1 MVLDDLDQVRRGLPP
16 VRMQPAARELVA
28 GIAAGPSA
36 DRIRSGARVVALSV
50 LVLEPG
56 GDRVRL
62 RRGPRRLGRER
73 RRGVDGLGRRP
84 RPGPGRV
91 VEACHGQPARATVA
105 AFVEP
110 GGVTEALADIDRL
123 ELELASEA
131 RALPGA
137 RELVAALPVG
147 RWALCTSGN
156 RVLATAR
163 LAASGIDP
171 PPVFITA
178 DDVARGKPDP
188 EGYALAVRRLGADPA
203 DSVVI
208 EDAPNGIVSA
218 RAAGVGTVI
227 GVGTRAR
234 DADVDAEISD
244 LRSVTWDG
252 KRLRVAGEAV
262 RDA

>member
-1 MVLDDLDQVRRGLPP
+1 MLEPAAIVFDCDGVLVDSDASVVAAWTAWADARGL
-16 VRMQPAARELVA
+16 E
-28 GIAAGPSA
+28 
-36 DRIRSGARVVALSV
+36 
-50 LVLEPG
+50 
-56 GDRVRL
+56 
-62 RRGPRRLGRER
+62 
-73 RRGVDGLGRRP
+73 
-84 RPGPGRV
+84 PGRV

-110 GGVTEALADIDRL
+110 GDVTEALADIDRL
-123 ELELASEA
+123 ELELAAEA

-178 DDVARGKPDP
+178 DDVAHGKPDP

-208 EDAPNGIVSA
+208 EDAPNGVVAA
-218 RAAGVGTVI
+218 RAAGRGHGDRGGDTCPRRRCRRRDRRICGLSRGT
-227 GVGTRAR
+227 GSACASPAR
-234 DADVDAEISD
+234 RFATPEISA
-244 LRSVTWDG
+244 LLCAAKGSMVQFW
-252 KRLRVAGEAV
+252 
-262 RDA
+262 